1 MTNQTQNN
9 TLNYFIDGKFTK
21 VTRFFVLSFTNEN
34 DRTSFF

>member
-21 VTRFFVLSFTNEN
+21 VTRFFVLLFANEN